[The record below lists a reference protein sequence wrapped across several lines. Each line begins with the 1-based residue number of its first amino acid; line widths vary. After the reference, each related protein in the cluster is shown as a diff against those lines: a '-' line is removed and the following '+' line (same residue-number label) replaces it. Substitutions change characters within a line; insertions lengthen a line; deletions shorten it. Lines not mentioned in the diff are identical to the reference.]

1 MSFFLCVVRPLCCYH
16 VLSHTAPQT
25 QQTGKQA
32 QSLTWSQLDE
42 VFGGCRDI
50 CHSGDLFFSPLL
62 CPIVFFDPTPMSVYL
77 LSVWFCMWV
86 CVCAY
91 TMCASNYSAE
101 NTPHS
106 FGPVL
111 AIELSIC
118 GRWKRRETGKGN
130 SLLDLGARFL
140 FFSSSFCC
148 FGWN

>member
-1 MSFFLCVVRPLCCYH
+1 MSSFCISVQLDLRPAFLHWATRLHRP
-16 VLSHTAPQT
+16 
-25 QQTGKQA
+25 QQA
-32 QSLTWSQLDE
+32 RLLTWSWWDE
-42 VFGGCRDI
+42 VFRGCQDT
-50 CHSGDLFFSPLL
+50 CLSGHSRHLSCLIVSFDLSP
-62 CPIVFFDPTPMSVYL
+62 VSVCL
-77 LSVWFCMWV
+77 LSALLCMWV
-86 CVCAY
+86 CVCVCA
-91 TMCASNYSAE
+91 MCSWNYSAE